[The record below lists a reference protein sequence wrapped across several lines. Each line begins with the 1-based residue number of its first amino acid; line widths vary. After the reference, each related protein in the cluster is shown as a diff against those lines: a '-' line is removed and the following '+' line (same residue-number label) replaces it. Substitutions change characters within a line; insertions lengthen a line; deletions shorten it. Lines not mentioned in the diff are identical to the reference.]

1 MFAKFKELDPKKKR
15 TVVFII
21 TGAVIGLMLI
31 TIAAMRLSD
40 TNVEPTLPTVK
51 RGQEFGRQDAIVAER
66 YRKDIEIAEKQKE
79 LDAKN
84 AELEQLRQ
92 DLESMQVEES
102 SSKSGIQPYE
112 PSSIVKSYPQPPNAD
127 GSLPPLPARPNDTR
141 QELQPPV
148 RTVHGISSY
157 APEMEAE
164 PVEDVRPV
172 KTNFIPANTKIPV
185 ITLNGVYAP
194 TRAAGKSSPYP
205 VIMRVHDMSFLPND
219 LQRDLKGCEMQGE
232 AHGELQEARA
242 HIRITKITCVSR
254 DGRKV
259 LEKDMEGWV
268 NGEDG
273 MVGMA
278 GVIEDNFGMLLSKTF
293 IAQTVAGL
301 GEALES
307 STQVVTNNALGSISQ
322 YTEDDYED
330 MGYAAV
336 GKGLSESFKLI
347 ANFMMDLLRDQSPVI
362 RVHARR
368 EVVVVVR
375 TGLELIPE
383 EMRWVGIVDA
393 EHATEAETIINELKG
408 LK

>member
-1 MFAKFKELDPKKKR
+1 MFANLDPKKKK

-21 TGAVIGLMLI
+21 TGAVIGLLLI
-31 TIAAMRLSD
+31 AIAAMRLSD
-40 TNVEPTLPTVK
+40 SSTPPTPPTVT
-51 RGQEFGRQDAIVAER
+51 RGQEFGKADAVVAER
-66 YRKDIEIAEKQKE
+66 YRKDNELDEMQKE

-84 AELEQLRQ
+84 AELEQLKQEQERKAEAASTESAKA
-92 DLESMQVEES
+92 DLQA
-102 SSKSGIQPYE
+102 YE
-112 PSSIVKSYPQPPNAD
+112 PSSIMKSYPQPPNAD
-127 GSLPPLPARPNDTR
+127 GSLPPLPARPNEAPR
-141 QELQPPV
+141 ELQPPV
-148 RTVHGISSY
+148 RTIHGISSY
-157 APEMEAE
+157 APEVPAK
-164 PVEDVRPV
+164 PVEEVKPV
-172 KTNFIPANTKIPV
+172 KTNFIPANTKIQA

-205 VIMRVHDMSFLPND
+205 VIMRVHDMTFLPND

-259 LEKDMEGWV
+259 LERDMEGWV

-307 STQVVTNNALGSISQ
+307 STQVVTNNALGGISQ
-322 YTEDDYED
+322 YTEDDYES

-336 GKGLSESFKLI
+336 GRGLSESFKLI
-347 ANFMMDLLRDQSPVI
+347 ANFMMDLLRDQSPVV
-362 RVHARR
+362 RVNARR

-375 TGLELIPE
+375 TGVELIPE

-393 EHATEAETIINELKG
+393 EHATEAEAIINELKG
-408 LK
+408 LR